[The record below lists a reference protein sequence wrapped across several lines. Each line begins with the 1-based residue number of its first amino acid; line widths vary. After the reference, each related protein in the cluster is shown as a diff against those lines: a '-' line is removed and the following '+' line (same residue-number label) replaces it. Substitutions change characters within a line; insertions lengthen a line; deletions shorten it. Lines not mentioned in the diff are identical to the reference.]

1 MTEPQ
6 SATEQSATQQSAAG
20 QDHPD
25 QPHHM
30 TETDRDSRPTTPEV
44 PPVPGADANADE
56 LAGGADRQPGAPAKQ
71 QDTGD
76 DEEARQPK
84 DEVSSPELDHLD
96 QTIHKAQQ
104 AADEALAPQRE

>member
-6 SATEQSATQQSAAG
+6 SAAE

-30 TETDRDSRPTTPEV
+30 TETDSDSRPTTPEV
-44 PPVPGADANADE
+44 PPVPGADANEDE

-71 QDTGD
+71 EDAPEDQ
-76 DEEARQPK
+76 EVRQPK
-84 DEVSSPELDHLD
+84 DEVTSPVLEHLD
-96 QTIHKAQQ
+96 ETIKKAKQ
-104 AADEALAPQRE
+104 AAGEALAPQRE

>member
-6 SATEQSATQQSAAG
+6 SATEQSATDQSATQ

-30 TETDRDSRPTTPEV
+30 TQTDPESRPTTPEV
-44 PPVPGADANADE
+44 PPVPGADANEDE
-56 LAGGADRQPGAPAKQ
+56 LAGAADRQPGAPAKQ
-71 QDTGD
+71 EDTSDG
-76 DEEARQPK
+76 EEARQPK

>member
-1 MTEPQ
+1 MTDPQ
-6 SATEQSATQQSAAG
+6 SPAG

-30 TETDRDSRPTTPEV
+30 TQTDPDQRPTTPEV

-56 LAGGADRQPGAPAKQ
+56 LEGGADRQPGAPAQ
-71 QDTGD
+71 QDEPTD
-76 DEEARQPK
+76 APKAPQPK
-84 DEVSSPELDHLD
+84 DEVTSPELEHLD
-96 QTIHKAQQ
+96 QTIHQAQQ